1 VAEQNIF
8 ITKAVSTTCSVEKPR
23 QKQVALSQESGS
35 QRKDVTN
42 IEYVTIVSTPNGS
55 IMWNENFHK

>member
-1 VAEQNIF
+1 MRITQDREIRGERKAAEQLEI
-8 ITKAVSTTCSVEKPR
+8 
-23 QKQVALSQESGS
+23 QVALSQESGS